1 MHEPI
6 LLTLAYGVSD
16 KKTLHKVMEHT
27 SLVKGDVRVR
37 LLKQLPQDKMM
48 EKVFDDVKGCGI
60 SSWNEGKI
68 EALEGAM
75 KIGAQVKDKK
85 VALKIYSSVFQK
97 ISYFKQELQRWIK
110 TVLRY
115 TLTGNLIRFV
125 ECIRIPREFMN

>member
-1 MHEPI
+1 
-6 LLTLAYGVSD
+6 
-16 KKTLHKVMEHT
+16 MEHT

-68 EALEGAM
+68 EALESAM